1 MIRSRSAFQDKRAKL
16 WSQKYGRR
24 VRGSLAVAGRRCFF
38 IRVFSKGLRRL
49 DGGVSREEVGHDEAV
64 ETPLLPQ
71 NLRQREGIE
80 LAKKEGKFKGRLKK
94 DHKNHAG
101 MNYAVKL
108 YKEGNMTV
116 NQICEITNVSR
127 ASF

>member
-1 MIRSRSAFQDKRAKL
+1 II
-16 WSQKYGRR
+16 GNP
-24 VRGSLAVAGRRCFF
+24 SLNHRYR
-38 IRVFSKGLRRL
+38 KGFYSLFKTL
-49 DGGVSREEVGHDEAV
+49 Q
-64 ETPLLPQ
+64 Q
-71 NLRQREGIE
+71 NRMRQREGIE

-94 DHKNHAG
+94 YHKNHAG

-127 ASF
+127 ASLYRKLSEVNN

>member
-1 MIRSRSAFQDKRAKL
+1 RDFILYLKL
-16 WSQKYGRR
+16 CNR
-24 VRGSLAVAGRRCFF
+24 
-38 IRVFSKGLRRL
+38 
-49 DGGVSREEVGHDEAV
+49 
-64 ETPLLPQ
+64 T
-71 NLRQREGIE
+71 REGIE

-94 DHKNHAG
+94 YHKNHAG

-127 ASF
+127 ASLYRKLSEVNN